1 MPASHDTYVRR
12 QGLKKTYDIEYTALR
27 YKISLGGKVLKDY
40 RLPLQVGVITDA
52 DAVWQKAV
60 TDVEHLRGMRE
71 S

>member
-12 QGLKKTYDIEYTALR
+12 QGQKKTYDIEYTALR
-27 YKISLGGKVLKDY
+27 YKISLAGKVLKDCN
-40 RLPLQVGVITDA
+40 LPLQVGTISDA